1 MLWSCHYW
9 TFFYDDVSLCDV
21 GDEPEDFE
29 PETPKIY
36 EVVPALSS
44 MEERLNNFL
53 EAYNETVRGGKM
65 DLVFFKVSWVW
76 GRLHGVVDRIWTQDA
91 MIHLMRISRI
101 IRTPRGNALLV
112 GVGGS
117 GKQSLTRLASFIA
130 GYKIFQITL
139 SRSVF
144 DDLNS
149 RHCYWQ
155 AIKRKRDTFRN
166 LVISVGRCLATC
178 NVSLQRC
185 CAFGPPGW
193 STGPIQRYQ
202 RGRSGFDS
210 RVGQVGRSVVTA
222 ATILCCRVAKSRR
235 WIPPLVRL
243 GVISRLYCRK
253 YQERRTHIFFDFD
266 FFAVLASYLGLFN
279 SECKKLPQNHRF
291 THFFY
296 PLHNVIFP
304 KMRLINC
311 KKNVTFV
318 ALFLYCIYL
327 DNITSINHKN
337 TGSTLRCFWD
347 FFLVR

>member
-1 MLWSCHYW
+1 
-9 TFFYDDVSLCDV
+9 
-21 GDEPEDFE
+21 
-29 PETPKIY
+29 
-36 EVVPALSS
+36 
-44 MEERLNNFL
+44 
-53 EAYNETVRGGKM
+53 
-65 DLVFFKVSWVW
+65 
-76 GRLHGVVDRIWTQDA
+76 

-149 RHCYWQ
+149 RHCYRQ

-253 YQERRTHIFFDFD
+253 YQERRTHIFSILIFLQFWRPMWAYSTLNVKNSPKIIVLPT
-266 FFAVLASYLGLFN
+266 FFTPF
-279 SECKKLPQNHRF
+279 
-291 THFFY
+291 
-296 PLHNVIFP
+296 
-304 KMRLINC
+304 
-311 KKNVTFV
+311 
-318 ALFLYCIYL
+318 
-327 DNITSINHKN
+327 ITSFSLKC
-337 TGSTLRCFWD
+337 G
-347 FFLVR
+347 